1 MKSSI
6 GGCGVGGEDVS
17 MGQKTTKT
25 FRYLS
30 YFLKTVKVLSE
41 YMTRGMIISLDGHI
55 GYYLQQGVEQVIIA
69 LSTRPLRIIPQ
80 FGTFL

>member
-6 GGCGVGGEDVS
+6 GGCGVGEEDVS
-17 MGQKTTKT
+17 MGPKNNP

-41 YMTRGMIISLDGHI
+41 FMTRGMIISLDGHI
-55 GYYLQQGVEQVIIA
+55 GYYLQQGV
-69 LSTRPLRIIPQ
+69 
-80 FGTFL
+80 G

>member
-1 MKSSI
+1 MVAVLAGKM
-6 GGCGVGGEDVS
+6 CPW
-17 MGQKTTKT
+17 GQKTTKT

-41 YMTRGMIISLDGHI
+41 YMTRGTIISLDGHI

>member
-1 MKSSI
+1 MVAVLVRKM
-6 GGCGVGGEDVS
+6 CPW
-17 MGQKTTKT
+17 GQKATKT

-80 FGTFL
+80 FGTFLL